1 MEAADVMTRQV
12 ITVAPDA
19 SIFQAMRLMLRN
31 RISGLPV
38 MDAKGQL
45 VGIVTE
51 ADFLR
56 RAETGTERH
65 RSSWLQFFMS
75 SGDVADEYVHTHG
88 RKVEDVMSRKLQTV
102 SEHATLEQTVRTI
115 ERADVK
121 RVPVL
126 RGGKLVG
133 IITRANLMQALAS
146 AARTI
151 PPLAVDDAAIRARV
165 LSEIERKLPTGTGGV
180 SVLVREGSVELFG
193 KILEERLRK
202 ALRLLVENM
211 PGVKAIHDHI
221 VLLEPYSG
229 VEFPSPEDETRSKS
243 TPDSESM
250 MTSPRKA
257 ALRAEKIKSTPV

>member
-1 MEAADVMTRQV
+1 MEAADVMTPQV

-19 SIFQAMRLMLRN
+19 SIFQAIRLMLQN
-31 RISGLPV
+31 RISGLLV
-38 MDAKGQL
+38 MDAKGRL

-51 ADFLR
+51 GDFFR
-56 RAETGTERH
+56 RAETGTERR
-65 RSSWLQFFMS
+65 RSSWMQFFMS
-75 SGDVADEYVHTHG
+75 SGDLADEYVHTHG

-102 SEHATLEQTVRTI
+102 SEQATLEEIVRTM
-115 ERADVK
+115 ERASVK

-133 IITRANLMQALAS
+133 IITRANLMRALAT

-151 PPLAVDDAAIRARV
+151 PPLAVDDVAIRARV
-165 LSEIERKLPTGTGGV
+165 LSELEKTLSKGTAGV

-193 KILEERLRK
+193 TILDERLRK
-202 ALRLLVENM
+202 ALRVLVENG

-229 VEFPSPEDETRSKS
+229 MEFASPEDKTR
-243 TPDSESM
+243 PDSTSDRESM
-250 MTSPRKA
+250 RTSPQKA
-257 ALRAEKIKSTPV
+257 VPRDEKIKRTPV